1 MYGSF
6 LLSLKII
13 RIYLVFYENEK
24 KKKRKYEN
32 IIENRNLANP
42 ITLLNDSREKEFSL
56 VGYERI

>member
-1 MYGSF
+1 M
-6 LLSLKII
+6 KMK
-13 RIYLVFYENEK
+13 RKK

-42 ITLLNDSREKEFSL
+42 ITLLNDSREKEISL